1 MGFIAYSSPLQVLTD
16 DIMIDGSTRS
26 TLTEKDYFILDKID
40 INYVGVNDAEN
51 INVDVKLNIYNSYE
65 ERLVRGN
72 LLMSMEFS
80 IQGLI
85 DKNFSENLWSKCY
98 LKIKELVLN
107 QNTECLKEEL
117 NLREREANP
126 PSYIETL
133 ITDPITGIETA
144 IPLPDGNIITVDSIP
159 TQYQYLLEI
168 DDHFN

>member
-1 MGFIAYSSPLQVLTD
+1 MGLYTYIIPTGAILEDSIELLV
-16 DIMIDGSTRS
+16 
-26 TLTEKDYFILDKID
+26 KKYFILDKID

-51 INVDVKLNIYNSYE
+51 INVDVKLNIYDSYE

-98 LKIKELVLN
+98 LKIKELILN
-107 QNTECLKEEL
+107 QNAECLKEEL

>member
-1 MGFIAYSSPLQVLTD
+1 MGFLAYFLPPEIEFVSS
-16 DIMIDGSTRS
+16 DGGKTF
-26 TLTEKDYFILDKID
+26 TEKDYFILDKID

-72 LLMSMEFS
+72 LLMSTEFS

-98 LKIKELVLN
+98 LKIKELILN
-107 QNTECLKEEL
+107 QNIQYLKEA
-117 NLREREANP
+117 LRL
-126 PSYIETL
+126 S
-133 ITDPITGIETA
+133 
-144 IPLPDGNIITVDSIP
+144 DSDTIP

>member
-1 MGFIAYSSPLQVLTD
+1 MGLYTYIIPTGAILEDNIELLV
-16 DIMIDGSTRS
+16 
-26 TLTEKDYFILDKID
+26 KKYFILDKID
-40 INYVGVNDAEN
+40 INYVMSNDTEEIN
-51 INVDVKLNIYNSYE
+51 IDVKLNIYDSYE

-85 DKNFSENLWSKCY
+85 DKNFSENLWNKCY
-98 LKIKELVLN
+98 LKIKELILN

>member
-1 MGFIAYSSPLQVLTD
+1 MGFYTRIPAAAPPPPQFTDPPLTSEV
-16 DIMIDGSTRS
+16 
-26 TLTEKDYFILDKID
+26 EKKYFILDKID
-40 INYVGVNDAEN
+40 INYVMSNDTEEIN
-51 INVDVKLNIYNSYE
+51 IDVKLNIYNSYE

-98 LKIKELVLN
+98 VKIKELVLN
-107 QNTECLKEEL
+107 QNIQSLKEA
-117 NLREREANP
+117 LRL
-126 PSYIETL
+126 S
-133 ITDPITGIETA
+133 
-144 IPLPDGNIITVDSIP
+144 DSDTIP

>member
-1 MGFIAYSSPLQVLTD
+1 MGFIAYSSPLVALTD

-72 LLMSMEFS
+72 LLMSTEFS

-98 LKIKELVLN
+98 LKIKELILN
-107 QNTECLKEEL
+107 QNIQYLKEA
-117 NLREREANP
+117 LRLSDSDTI
-126 PSYIETL
+126 PS
-133 ITDPITGIETA
+133 
-144 IPLPDGNIITVDSIP
+144 
-159 TQYQYLLEI
+159 QYQYLLEI

>member
-1 MGFIAYSSPLQVLTD
+1 MGFLAYLLPPEIEFVSS
-16 DIMIDGSTRS
+16 DGGKTF
-26 TLTEKDYFILDKID
+26 TEKDYFILDKID

-72 LLMSMEFS
+72 LLMSTEFS

-98 LKIKELVLN
+98 LKIKELILN
-107 QNTECLKEEL
+107 QNIQYLKEA
-117 NLREREANP
+117 LRLSDSDTI
-126 PSYIETL
+126 PS
-133 ITDPITGIETA
+133 
-144 IPLPDGNIITVDSIP
+144 
-159 TQYQYLLEI
+159 QYQYLLEI

>member
-1 MGFIAYSSPLQVLTD
+1 MGFYTYIIPTGAILEDNIELLV
-16 DIMIDGSTRS
+16 
-26 TLTEKDYFILDKID
+26 KKYFILDKID
-40 INYVGVNDAEN
+40 INYVMYNDTEE
-51 INVDVKLNIYNSYE
+51 IHIDVKLNIYDSYE

-98 LKIKELVLN
+98 LKIKELILN
-107 QNTECLKEEL
+107 QNAECLKEEL

>member
-72 LLMSMEFS
+72 LLMSTEFS

-98 LKIKELVLN
+98 LKIKELILN
-107 QNTECLKEEL
+107 QNIQYLKEA
-117 NLREREANP
+117 LRLSDSDTI
-126 PSYIETL
+126 PS
-133 ITDPITGIETA
+133 
-144 IPLPDGNIITVDSIP
+144 
-159 TQYQYLLEI
+159 QYQYLLEI

>member
-1 MGFIAYSSPLQVLTD
+1 MGFIAYSSPLQALTD
-16 DIMIDGSTRS
+16 DIMIDGS

-72 LLMSMEFS
+72 LLMSTEFS

-98 LKIKELVLN
+98 LKIKELILN
-107 QNTECLKEEL
+107 QNIQYLKEA
-117 NLREREANP
+117 LRLSDSDTI
-126 PSYIETL
+126 PS
-133 ITDPITGIETA
+133 
-144 IPLPDGNIITVDSIP
+144 
-159 TQYQYLLEI
+159 QYQYLLEI

>member
-1 MGFIAYSSPLQVLTD
+1 
-16 DIMIDGSTRS
+16 
-26 TLTEKDYFILDKID
+26 
-40 INYVGVNDAEN
+40 
-51 INVDVKLNIYNSYE
+51 
-65 ERLVRGN
+65 
-72 LLMSMEFS
+72 MSMEFS

-98 LKIKELVLN
+98 LKIKELILN

>member
-1 MGFIAYSSPLQVLTD
+1 MGFIAYSSPLVALTD
-16 DIMIDGSTRS
+16 DIMIDGST
-26 TLTEKDYFILDKID
+26 LTEKNYYILDKID

-72 LLMSMEFS
+72 LLMSTEFS

-98 LKIKELVLN
+98 LKIKELILN
-107 QNTECLKEEL
+107 QNIQYLKEA
-117 NLREREANP
+117 LRLSDSDTI
-126 PSYIETL
+126 PS
-133 ITDPITGIETA
+133 
-144 IPLPDGNIITVDSIP
+144 
-159 TQYQYLLEI
+159 QYQYLLEI

>member
-1 MGFIAYSSPLQVLTD
+1 MGFYTYIIPTGAILEDNIELLV
-16 DIMIDGSTRS
+16 
-26 TLTEKDYFILDKID
+26 KKYFILDKID
-40 INYVGVNDAEN
+40 INYVMYNDTEEIN
-51 INVDVKLNIYNSYE
+51 INVKLNIYDSYE

-98 LKIKELVLN
+98 VKIKELVLN
-107 QNTECLKEEL
+107 QNIQSLKEA
-117 NLREREANP
+117 LRL
-126 PSYIETL
+126 S
-133 ITDPITGIETA
+133 
-144 IPLPDGNIITVDSIP
+144 DSDTIP

>member
-72 LLMSMEFS
+72 LLMSTEFS

-107 QNTECLKEEL
+107 QNIQSLKEA
-117 NLREREANP
+117 LRLSDND
-126 PSYIETL
+126 T
-133 ITDPITGIETA
+133 
-144 IPLPDGNIITVDSIP
+144 IP

>member
-1 MGFIAYSSPLQVLTD
+1 MGFIAYSSPLLALTD
-16 DIMIDGSTRS
+16 DIMIDGS

-72 LLMSMEFS
+72 LLMSTEFS

-98 LKIKELVLN
+98 LKIKELILN
-107 QNTECLKEEL
+107 QNIQYLKEA
-117 NLREREANP
+117 LRLSDSDTI
-126 PSYIETL
+126 PS
-133 ITDPITGIETA
+133 
-144 IPLPDGNIITVDSIP
+144 
-159 TQYQYLLEI
+159 QYQYLLEI

>member
-1 MGFIAYSSPLQVLTD
+1 MGFLAYFLPPEIEFVSS
-16 DIMIDGSTRS
+16 DGGKTF
-26 TLTEKDYFILDKID
+26 TEKDYFILDKID

-72 LLMSMEFS
+72 LLMSTEFS

-98 LKIKELVLN
+98 LKIKELILN
-107 QNTECLKEEL
+107 QNIQYLKEA
-117 NLREREANP
+117 LRLSDSDTI
-126 PSYIETL
+126 PS
-133 ITDPITGIETA
+133 
-144 IPLPDGNIITVDSIP
+144 
-159 TQYQYLLEI
+159 QYQYLLEI

>member
-1 MGFIAYSSPLQVLTD
+1 MGFLAYFLPPEIEFVSS
-16 DIMIDGSTRS
+16 DGGKTF
-26 TLTEKDYFILDKID
+26 TEKDYFILDKID

-72 LLMSMEFS
+72 LLMSTEFS

-98 LKIKELVLN
+98 LKIKELILN
-107 QNTECLKEEL
+107 QNIQYLKKA
-117 NLREREANP
+117 LRLSDSDTI
-126 PSYIETL
+126 PS
-133 ITDPITGIETA
+133 
-144 IPLPDGNIITVDSIP
+144 
-159 TQYQYLLEI
+159 QYQYLLEI

>member
-1 MGFIAYSSPLQVLTD
+1 MGFYTYIIPTGAILEDNIELLV
-16 DIMIDGSTRS
+16 
-26 TLTEKDYFILDKID
+26 KKYFILDKID
-40 INYVGVNDAEN
+40 INYVMYNDIEEIN
-51 INVDVKLNIYNSYE
+51 IDVKLNIYDSYE

>member
-1 MGFIAYSSPLQVLTD
+1 MGFYTRIPAAAPPPPQFTDPPLTSEV
-16 DIMIDGSTRS
+16 
-26 TLTEKDYFILDKID
+26 EKKYFILDKID
-40 INYVGVNDAEN
+40 INYVMSNDTEEIN
-51 INVDVKLNIYNSYE
+51 IDVKLNIYDSYE

-72 LLMSMEFS
+72 LLTSMEFS

-98 LKIKELVLN
+98 LKIKELILN

-133 ITDPITGIETA
+133 ITDPISGIETA